1 MRGALVLAFTLAAW
15 PARAEPPAAALA
27 WSRLVVPSAG
37 PARSIGAY
45 SAGCVAGAVAL
56 PRSGEGFEVAR
67 PQRQRVFG
75 HPALVE
81 MIRNLGRRLAAQHLP
96 ALSVG
101 DLGQARGGPAP
112 NGHASHQNGLDVD
125 LWFVPPTGGDT
136 VSMVDAARRRPSAHF
151 TEEMVG
157 FLRLV
162 AADGRVNRI
171 FINPVLKRTLCERSG
186 SERSWLHKLA
196 PWWGHDDHVHVRLAC
211 PTDSTACVPQPP
223 LPDGDGCANLAWW
236 FDAKAQKERETA
248 QKRYVARVGAAP
260 ELPPAC
266 RALLEETPAPPPAR

>member
-1 MRGALVLAFTLAAW
+1 MRSVLLVALISAATL

-27 WSRLVVPSAG
+27 WSRLTVPSAG
-37 PARSIGAY
+37 PARSIGGY

-56 PRSGEGFEVAR
+56 PKSGEGFEVAR

-81 MIRNLGRRLAAQHLP
+81 MIRDLGHRLAAQHLP

-125 LWFVPPTGGDT
+125 LWFVPPTGDDT
-136 VSMVDAARRRPSAHF
+136 VSMVDAARGRPSARF
-151 TEEMVG
+151 TEAMVD
-157 FLRLV
+157 FVKLV
-162 AADGRVNRI
+162 AADERVDRI
-171 FINPVLKRTLCERSG
+171 FINPVLKRSLCERSV
-186 SERSWLHKLA
+186 SERPWLHKLA

-211 PTDSTACVPQPP
+211 PADSTGCVPQPP
-223 LPDGDGCANLAWW
+223 LSAGDGCADLAWW
-236 FDAKAQKERETA
+236 FDAKAQAERTKA
-248 QKRYVARVGAAP
+248 HKRYASRVGAAP

-266 RALLEETPAPPPAR
+266 RALLDEPPSPTR